1 VNGDTLTVESGQQVI
16 NEVEKLLGK
25 RKALTAK
32 PSGNNQILSIN
43 AERER
48 ELSQKIKGGKLEQR
62 IKQKVFKSR
71 GNRRGELE

>member
-1 VNGDTLTVESGQQVI
+1 
-16 NEVEKLLGK
+16 
-25 RKALTAK
+25 
-32 PSGNNQILSIN
+32 NQILSIN